1 MLLLVGLHPGLHSL
15 LLLLKE
21 GLHVSVDGLHRRI
34 ITAIGEGG
42 HWRGEGVRGEDEG
55 RVREVEGMLRGV
67 EGRKERRG
75 ERRRG
80 IGEGEGKGVRDR
92 GRGNEKG

>member
-1 MLLLVGLHPGLHSL
+1 
-15 LLLLKE
+15 
-21 GLHVSVDGLHRRI
+21 
-34 ITAIGEGG
+34 
-42 HWRGEGVRGEDEG
+42 
-55 RVREVEGMLRGV
+55 MLRGV